1 MSTAEASEARSS
13 SRAVPD
19 GVARVAGTARDPG
32 TVQVQRRVA
41 AVDIK
46 RHRTPPKASVML
58 ADEIRANILGHGL
71 PAGSAL
77 PSEADLVRDSGLGRA
92 TVREALRL
100 LEAEGLI
107 AIRRGPQ
114 GGISVRRPD
123 MSRLSHSIAPILT
136 LTESPLRDLF
146 FFRKAVEPAAAELA
160 AQMATEDQRQRL
172 TQLAGHRE
180 GAGYSNEVDFH
191 ILVAECA
198 GNELVRALLAIP
210 HDLLRMHLEGEAITD
225 EDVREAN
232 DAHRAIA
239 RAIASGDGER
249 ARRAMQRHLESFEK
263 RMERQGRLDQPI
275 VPRERWLRGT
285 AGLPPRG

>member
-13 SRAVPD
+13 SPAGPD
-19 GVARVAGTARDPG
+19 QTDPVAI
-32 TVQVQRRVA
+32 TVRGQRRA
-41 AVDIK
+41 AATVNLNRD
-46 RHRTPPKASVML
+46 HTPPKASALL
-58 ADEIRANILGHGL
+58 ADEIRASILGRGL
-71 PAGSAL
+71 PAGSFL

-107 AIRRGPQ
+107 TIKRGPQ

-123 MSRLSHSIAPILT
+123 GSRLSQSIAPILT

-146 FFRKAVEPAAAELA
+146 FFRKAVEPAAAEQA
-160 AQMATEDQRQRL
+160 AKTASDDQRERL
-172 TQLAGHRE
+172 SELAGHRE

-198 GNELVRALLAIP
+198 GNELVRALLAVP

-225 EDVREAN
+225 EDIREAN

-239 RAIASGDGER
+239 RAIASGNGDR
-249 ARRAMQRHLESFEK
+249 ARRAMLRHLESFEN

-285 AGLPPRG
+285 AGLPPRR

>member
-1 MSTAEASEARSS
+1 
-13 SRAVPD
+13 
-19 GVARVAGTARDPG
+19 VADAPI
-32 TVQVQRRVA
+32 QRRVPA
-41 AVDIK
+41 TVEVGRD
-46 RHRTPPKASVML
+46 RTPPKASALL
-58 ADEIRANILGHGL
+58 ADEIRASILGHGL
-71 PAGSAL
+71 AAGSVL
-77 PSEADLVRDSGLGRA
+77 PSEAELVRDSGLGRA

-107 AIRRGPQ
+107 LIKRGPQ

-123 MSRLSHSIAPILT
+123 LSRLSNSIAPILT
-136 LTESPLRDLF
+136 LTASPLRDLF

-160 AQMATEDQRQRL
+160 AKTAGDEQRQRL
-172 TQLAGHRE
+172 IELAGHRE

-191 ILVAECA
+191 VMVAECA
-198 GNELVRALLAIP
+198 GNELVRALLAVP
-210 HDLLRMHLEGEAITD
+210 HDLLRMHLEGEAITE

-239 RAIASGDGER
+239 RAIAAGDGDR
-249 ARRAMQRHLESFEK
+249 ARRAMQRHLESFET

-285 AGLPPRG
+285 AGFPQQA